1 MAKYNSEDIRN
12 VVFLGEG
19 GNGKTSLVEACL
31 FASGNTD
38 RQGKIDEENSIL
50 DSEPEEQKRRSSILS
65 SVAHADWET
74 NRFNLIDTPGFSNF
88 IADTISAIR
97 VADNAVIVMSGHS
110 EPKVITEKTYQWASN
125 ENIPTFVFVNQMD
138 HEQSDLNSSLENAEK
153 SLEKRIVP
161 LNIPVGNGDNFSVIV
176 DLITGNA
183 FQYEIGGNG
192 KGKQVDIPSEVSSD
206 IDTYRSNLFEF
217 AAESSEELLEKFLE
231 EGELTPEELIEGLK
245 NGIADSSFLPVLFGC
260 GLSNIGTDLLMRT
273 LVDFGMNPI
282 QRISKT
288 NISILGESGED
299 SNLSSDDKFRA
310 LVFKTVVDSFAGKLN
325 YFRIFSGETSSDSSV
340 LNPSKK
346 EKERLGALLYLQGK
360 NQSPADSKLVVG
372 DIAAV
377 AKLKFTETG
386 DTLCDPDINET
397 FNSIAFPS
405 PVISY
410 AVAPKSKGDEEK
422 LSTAFARMKD
432 EDPVLEVSRDP
443 QTQEMLIGGLGVLHL
458 ETVVERLKRKYGVE
472 LEMQT
477 PRVPYKETIRGKSK
491 VQGRYKKQTGGKGQ
505 FGDTWLEIEPLTRGD
520 GFRFTDKIVGGV
532 IPKTYI
538 PAVEKGIIEAMDA
551 GSLAGYPVTDI
562 AVTLYDGSFHAVDSS
577 EMAFKI
583 AGSLGFKKGMLECK
597 PVLLEPIMNM
607 EVIIPEEFMGDVI
620 GDLNSRRGRVLGMDA
635 GSGGKQ
641 VVKAEVPMAEVLN
654 YAPSLRSMTADRG
667 DFTIEFSKY
676 EEVPGQIAEK
686 VISESNTTEEE

>member
-1 MAKYNSEDIRN
+1 MAKYTSEDIRN

-31 FASGNTD
+31 FTSGNTD

-50 DSEPEEQKRRSSILS
+50 DSEPEEQKRKSSILS
-65 SVAHADWET
+65 AVAHADWESY
-74 NRFNLIDTPGFSNF
+74 RFNLVDTPGFSNF
-88 IADTISAIR
+88 IADTISSIR
-97 VADNAVIVMSGHS
+97 IADNAVLVLSGYS
-110 EPKVITEKTYQWASN
+110 EPKVITEKTYNWAVN
-125 ENIPTFVFVNQMD
+125 ENIPTFIFINQMD
-138 HEQSDLNSSLENAEK
+138 HEQADKNSSLENAEK
-153 SLEKRIVP
+153 SLGKRLVP
-161 LNIPVGNGDNFSVIV
+161 LNVPMGSGDDFSVIV
-176 DLITGNA
+176 DLITGKA
-183 FQYEIGGNG
+183 FQYEDSGNG
-192 KGKQVDIPSEVSSD
+192 KGKEIDIPSEINTE
-206 IDTYRSNLFEF
+206 IDTRRSALFEF

-231 EGELTPEELIEGLK
+231 EGELSPEELVEGLK
-245 NGIADSSFLPVLFGC
+245 NGISDSSFLPVLFGC
-260 GLSNIGTDLLMRT
+260 GLKNIGTDLLMKT

-282 QRISKT
+282 ERISETDITVSDGNDEKT
-288 NISILGESGED
+288 KLSID
-299 SNLSSDDKFRA
+299 NKFRA

-325 YFRIFSGETSSDSSV
+325 YFRVFSGQTSSDSSV
-340 LNPSKK
+340 FNPIKK

-360 NQSPADSKLVVG
+360 NQSPVESDLITG

-386 DTLCDPDINET
+386 DSLCDSEIDES
-397 FNSIAFPS
+397 FDSIAFPS

-410 AVAPKSKGDEEK
+410 AVSPKSKGDEEK

-505 FGDTWLEIEPLTRGD
+505 FGDTWLEIEPLTRGK
-520 GFRFTDKIVGGV
+520 GFQFTDKIVGGA

-607 EVIIPEEFMGDVI
+607 EVVIPEEFMGDVI

-635 GSGGKQ
+635 GSAGKQ

-686 VISESNTTEEE
+686 VISESVTIDEE

>member
-1 MAKYNSEDIRN
+1 MAKYTSEDIRN

-50 DSEPEEQKRRSSILS
+50 DSEPEEHKRRSSILS
-65 SVAHADWET
+65 SVAHADWDSS
-74 NRFNLIDTPGFSNF
+74 RFNLIDTPGFSNF
-88 IADTISAIR
+88 IADTIASIR
-97 VADNAVIVMSGHS
+97 VADNAVLVMSGHS
-110 EPKVITEKTYQWASN
+110 EPKVITEKTYNWATN
-125 ENIPTFVFVNQMD
+125 ENIPTFIFINQMD
-138 HEQSDLNSSLENAEK
+138 HEQADLNSSLENAEK
-153 SLEKRIVP
+153 SLGKRVVP
-161 LNIPVGNGDNFSVIV
+161 LNIPVGSGGNFTVVV
-176 DLITGNA
+176 DLLTGKA
-183 FQYEIGGNG
+183 FQYDDGG
-192 KGKQVDIPSEVSSD
+192 KGKEVDIPSEISSD
-206 IDTYRSNLFEF
+206 IETYRSNLFEF
-217 AAESSEELLEKFLE
+217 AAETSEDLLEKFLE
-231 EGELTPEELIEGLK
+231 EGELSSQELVQGLK
-245 NGIADSSFLPVLFGC
+245 NGISDSTFLPALFGC
-260 GLSNIGTDLLMRT
+260 GLKNIGTDLLMRAI
-273 LVDFGMNPI
+273 VDFGMNPL
-282 QRISKT
+282 QRISQT
-288 NISILGESGED
+288 NISVLNESGEESTISTD
-299 SNLSSDDKFRA
+299 NNFRA

-325 YFRIFSGETSSDSSV
+325 YFRIFSGKTSSDSSV
-340 LNPSKK
+340 FNPTKK
-346 EKERLGALLYLQGK
+346 EKERLGALLFLQGK
-360 NQSPADSKLVVG
+360 NQSPVDSELVLG

-386 DTLCDPDINET
+386 DTLCDSGINES
-397 FNSIAFPS
+397 FKSVAFPS

-410 AVAPKSKGDEEK
+410 AVAPKTKGDEEK
-422 LSTAFARMKD
+422 LSTAFARMRD

-443 QTQEMLIGGLGVLHL
+443 QTQEMLISGLGVLHL
-458 ETVVERLKRKYGVE
+458 EIVVERLKRKYGVE

-505 FGDTWLEIEPLTRGD
+505 FGDTWLEIEPLTRGE
-520 GFRFTDKIVGGV
+520 GFKFTDKIVGGV

-538 PAVEKGIIEAMDA
+538 PAVEKGIVEAMDT

-562 AVTLYDGSFHAVDSS
+562 AVTLFDGSFHAVDSS

-635 GSGGKQ
+635 GSAGKQ

-686 VISESNTTEEE
+686 VISESMVSDEE